1 MISWPTAILIQTF
14 DDEHGN
20 FGAAKPYTASAS
32 LPLTR
37 SVWRQHLDP
46 CALHRCV
53 TRVRASVSLHLMP
66 AGDVNRTSAFEMT
79 SSIFSA

>member
-1 MISWPTAILIQTF
+1 MSAFLANRDLIEIF

-37 SVWRQHLDP
+37 SVWPQYLDR
-46 CALHRCV
+46 CATSLRHR
-53 TRVRASVSLHLMP
+53 T
-66 AGDVNRTSAFEMT
+66 
-79 SSIFSA
+79 